1 MKSTIGLLS
10 DCVPLFG
17 YHKRSYLVV
26 FSIFGSLALF
36 ALALYTVGNGDHGDS
51 PTATTAVMS
60 TFLFSLVNLQ
70 VAAVDLLTE
79 GKYAELMVANPQTGP
94 DMISF
99 VQGVYAVGG
108 IFGSILVAPL
118 VSVVPLW
125 VTFVLCAIL
134 SFHVIFVATNLFP
147 EHRDH
152 LVPPRSLVAINID
165 KLRAHDR
172 VVKLSILLT
181 VLSIVLA
188 IVSFVA
194 PQNEL
199 LASMMASVV
208 LVACSVIWMSS
219 SSSSSWSSSSS
230 SSSVTILRNVMLFLF
245 LNNAMYVPISGA
257 LDYFFTADNQC
268 VPDGPNFS
276 TAFYVSTAN
285 ALTQFAYLLGAILF
299 QLCFSRG
306 SFRTVIIIT
315 NLVKSFSSLAD
326 IILASRLNRRVNIP
340 DWALFIFGDAVFYHV
355 AYRFELIPL
364 IVLTSKVCPPG
375 FEASV
380 YALLVSFQNYG
391 GGLGQ
396 SIGFALMSGLN
407 IQTVYPCDF
416 SNLTALVI
424 IARLVLPLLSIP
436 LVFYLIPT
444 AQLTDDIVQAPT
456 WPIIRGANIEQPHR
470 SRSRPESSDTS
481 SDGTPNEITPLQSY

>member
-10 DCVPLFG
+10 DCVPLLG

-26 FSIFGSLALF
+26 FSILGSLALF
-36 ALALYTVGNGDHGDS
+36 ALAVYTVGSGGGSSDRA
-51 PTATTAVMS
+51 TATTAMVS

-94 DMISF
+94 NMISF

-108 IFGSILVAPL
+108 IFGSLLIAPL
-118 VSVVPLW
+118 VSLVPLW
-125 VTFVLCAIL
+125 VTFIVCAVL

-152 LVPPRSLVAINID
+152 RVPPASLVAIDMD
-165 KLRAHDR
+165 KLRAHNH

-181 VLSIVLA
+181 VMSIVLA
-188 IVSFVA
+188 VISFVA
-194 PQNEL
+194 PQHEL
-199 LASMMASVV
+199 LASVVVSVV
-208 LVACSVIWMSS
+208 LVSYSMIWMSPS
-219 SSSSSWSSSSS
+219 SSTWSS
-230 SSSVTILRNVMLFLF
+230 SSSVTILRNVMIYLF

-257 LDYFFTADNQC
+257 LDYFFTADSQC

-315 NLVKSFSSLAD
+315 NLVKSFSSIAD

-396 SIGFALMSGLN
+396 SLGYALMNGLN

-424 IARLVLPLLSIP
+424 IARLVLPLLAIP

-444 AQLTDDIVQAPT
+444 AQLTDDIVEAPAWAT
-456 WPIIRGANIEQPHR
+456 TTDGET
-470 SRSRPESSDTS
+470 EST
-481 SDGTPNEITPLQSY
+481 TRRN